1 MRSRRLSPPA
11 ALAAALGA
19 ALLAG
24 CALPVSVGGDELACR
39 AGDDGEPA
47 SGVVLMAQAVPTASW
62 VPCLDAV
69 PLGWHLSDVEVRD
82 GSGGFWLDSDRDGV
96 RAIEARLTASCDT
109 RGATEIPSDRAGLR
123 RLERVT
129 EVRPQYVGTRFY
141 VFDGGCLAMSF
152 RLSGDY
158 RAEPLAVATESI
170 DVVRRAD
177 VEAHVHE
184 DSGGRLDLD
193 PAAAEDGGP

>member
-1 MRSRRLSPPA
+1 VRSRRPVP
-11 ALAAALGA
+11 AAALGV

-24 CALPVSVGGDELACR
+24 CALPVSVGSDELACR

-62 VPCLDAV
+62 LPCLDAV
-69 PLGWHLSDVEVRD
+69 PLGWRLSDVEVRN
-82 GSGGFWLDSDRDGV
+82 GSGAFWLDSDRDGV
-96 RAIEARLTASCDT
+96 RAIETRLTASCDT
-109 RGATEIPSDRAGLR
+109 RGSTEIPSDREGLR
-123 RLERVT
+123 RLEQVT
-129 EVRPQYVGTRFY
+129 QVRPQYVGTRFY

-177 VEAHVHE
+177 VAAHVHE
-184 DSGGRLDLD
+184 DSGGRLHLD
-193 PAAAEDGGP
+193 APAVEP